1 MGRSIAPKGRAILA
15 SDERRLA
22 RDGRQVREPLWLG
35 RAADCRELLRQR
47 ADRDPAHGL
56 RAHLNLRGPIVD
68 ESTSALV
75 LIMLLPIL
83 KRSVDAFS
91 SVHDR
96 RMAFIF
102 VTMAVIAYALLH
114 IVLIVLLRQM
124 ATRLSAGL
132 MNSAGGRIFPTEFR
146 KDLISAFM
154 IVVVFWLIDRRPGA
168 RSVATADELP
178 APPPRASLSLRPEIW
193 LRDGSASIRVDPT
206 EVISVTSAGNYVEFV
221 LPARRHLIRG
231 TLAAEETRLKP
242 FGFSRVHRTKLVNTY
257 RIAIIEPRP
266 NGDFALRMDNGE
278 VIAGSR
284 RYKDAIVAIRAADR
298 HKKNDRAYNAACGT
312 GPGVLRSICRADR
325 GALFRCLSAIRSA
338 AEPVS
343 VCVRN

>member
-1 MGRSIAPKGRAILA
+1 MTISEGNRPASTESVEPPWDDQLRPGDERSSRVTSGGWRGTVGRLA
-15 SDERRLA
+15 SRYGWVA
-22 RDGRQVREPLWLG
+22 
-35 RAADCRELLRQR
+35 LLIVANCFVNVLTAIQHTTSG
-47 ADRDPAHGL
+47 AT
-56 RAHLNLRGPIVD
+56 NLRGPIVD

-83 KRSVDAFS
+83 KRSVDALS
-91 SVHDR
+91 SARDR
-96 RMAFIF
+96 RVAFFF
-102 VTMAVIAYALLH
+102 VTMAVIAYALSH

-124 ATRLSAGL
+124 AYPAF
-132 MNSAGGRIFPTEFR
+132 GGTYEFRWRAEFPTEFR

-168 RSVATADELP
+168 RSVATVDELP
-178 APPPRASLSLRPEIW
+178 ASPPRASLSPRPEIW
-193 LRDGSASIRVDPT
+193 LRDRSASIRVDPT

-242 FGFSRVHRTKLVNTY
+242 FGFSRVHRTKLVNTH
-257 RIAIIEPRP
+257 RIAVIEPRP

-284 RYKDAIVAIRAADR
+284 RYKDAVVAIRAADR
-298 HKKNDRAYNAACGT
+298 QQ
-312 GPGVLRSICRADR
+312 
-325 GALFRCLSAIRSA
+325 
-338 AEPVS
+338 E
-343 VCVRN
+343 

>member
-1 MGRSIAPKGRAILA
+1 MTISEGNRPASTESVEPPWDDRLRPGDERSSRVTSGGWRGTVGRLA
-15 SDERRLA
+15 SRYGWVA
-22 RDGRQVREPLWLG
+22 
-35 RAADCRELLRQR
+35 LLIVANCFVNVLTAIQH
-47 ADRDPAHGL
+47 ATSGAT
-56 RAHLNLRGPIVD
+56 NLRGPIVD

-83 KRSVDAFS
+83 KRSVDALS
-91 SVHDR
+91 SARDR
-96 RMAFIF
+96 RVAFIF
-102 VTMAVIAYALLH
+102 VTMAVIAYALSH

-124 ATRLSAGL
+124 AYPAF
-132 MNSAGGRIFPTEFR
+132 GGTYEFRWRAEFPTEFR

-168 RSVATADELP
+168 SVATVDELP
-178 APPPRASLSLRPEIW
+178 ASPPRASLSPRPEIW
-193 LRDGSASIRVDPT
+193 LRDRSASIRVDPT

-242 FGFSRVHRTKLVNTY
+242 FGFSRVHRTRLVNTS
-257 RIAIIEPRP
+257 RISVIEPRP

-284 RYKDAIVAIRAADR
+284 RYKDAVVAIRAADR
-298 HKKNDRAYNAACGT
+298 QQ
-312 GPGVLRSICRADR
+312 
-325 GALFRCLSAIRSA
+325 
-338 AEPVS
+338 E
-343 VCVRN
+343 